1 MMTQWPTL
9 HHIHKW
15 SLKELKDKMNDN
27 LYNINHQRTA
37 IIKKQT
43 RPVFNERKNPQFV
56 ESSNQ
61 WKHLVLL
68 ASNYEGAN
76 TWLLKMI
83 ITTKKSIG
91 YNLQVYSHSYKNLEL
106 A

>member
-1 MMTQWPTL
+1 
-9 HHIHKW
+9 
-15 SLKELKDKMNDN
+15 MNDN